1 MSASGQTLYI
11 EPNAVVS
18 LNNKLN
24 QKRIEERQEITRIY
38 RELAEELKPYSFDIR
53 QNAWLIGHIDFVRAK
68 YLYLTANKA
77 SLPALTNDK
86 DIILFAARHPLIDAK
101 WLWQMILNLTKH
113 SIQLS
118 LRGRIQVV
126 KLLP

>member
-1 MSASGQTLYI
+1 AENKNKIAGVVHDMSASGQTLYI

-68 YLYLTANKA
+68 Y
-77 SLPALTNDK
+77 
-86 DIILFAARHPLIDAK
+86 
-101 WLWQMILNLTKH
+101 
-113 SIQLS
+113 
-118 LRGRIQVV
+118 
-126 KLLP
+126 